1 MLENV
6 TNEEQVIND
15 VNNSTSTE
23 QDNTDNLR
31 SNEDPGTSVMRQE
44 SIDETFNGS
53 VSSSPRSVLPEI
65 TMADE
70 VSPSAFDQD
79 LHIDAQQ
86 FIMEGLA
93 QETLNSESPPD
104 TMPQTIQPTMDDT
117 TDESHSVDFNFNHCQ
132 VCIQNMVSNSRC

>member
-1 MLENV
+1 MPENV
-6 TNEEQVIND
+6 TNEAQVINA

-93 QETLNSESPPD
+93 QETLNSESPTG
-104 TMPQTIQPTMDDT
+104 TMPQTIQPTMDET
-117 TDESHSVDFNFNHCQ
+117 TDESHNVDFNHSQ
-132 VCIQNMVSNSRC
+132 VCIQNLVSNSHC

>member
-1 MLENV
+1 MPENV
-6 TNEEQVIND
+6 TNEAQVINA

-79 LHIDAQQ
+79 LHIHAQQ